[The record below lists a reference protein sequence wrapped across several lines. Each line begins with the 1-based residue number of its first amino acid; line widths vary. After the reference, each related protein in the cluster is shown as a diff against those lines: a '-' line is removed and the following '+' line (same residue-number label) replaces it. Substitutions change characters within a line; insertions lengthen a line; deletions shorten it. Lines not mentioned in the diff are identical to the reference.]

1 MFDGSVT
8 VRANRLP
15 DTLNDWFALICSE
28 KIVDP
33 PVPDDMSGAPD
44 GTPIVSVMLSVVPG
58 GGVLAVRLSVPGKFP
73 EIAGRA
79 MLFAPFFTAAVSLA
93 DVACGVGVA
102 VGFGVAVGCGVAVGF
117 GVGEAVGFG
126 VAVGGGVGE
135 AVGFGVA
142 VGCGVGEAVGFTV
155 GVAVGCGVGVAVG
168 CAVGVAVGCAVG
180 VAVGCAV
187 GVAVGC
193 AVGVA
198 VGCAVGVA
206 VGCGDAVGEGSVLP
220 ATTSNV
226 KTCET
231 LNVIGVGM
239 TGNVSVVEPFDDVT
253 LEGASDASSFP
264 VVSSKSSS
272 VSAGSVPGR
281 ISWKPGMPVNVIVCG
296 PPDGTVNQKSS
307 EKIAL
312 AAAMC
317 RRADCGDG
325 PLPVA
330 PVLLFMV
337 TVVPDGALLPEN
349 VTVPVTPPAAG
360 IASAFPAGES
370 ACVLCAAGCGD
381 GVAVAIGVGLNDD
394 EEPLLHPAISA
405 AETTR
410 AVGKTKETAR
420 RCARS

>member
-126 VAVGGGVGE
+126 VAVG
-135 AVGFGVA
+135 
-142 VGCGVGEAVGFTV
+142 
-155 GVAVGCGVGVAVG
+155 CGVGVAVG

-206 VGCGDAVGEGSVLP
+206 VGSG
-220 ATTSNV
+220 
-226 KTCET
+226 
-231 LNVIGVGM
+231 
-239 TGNVSVVEPFDDVT
+239 
-253 LEGASDASSFP
+253 
-264 VVSSKSSS
+264 
-272 VSAGSVPGR
+272 
-281 ISWKPGMPVNVIVCG
+281 
-296 PPDGTVNQKSS
+296 
-307 EKIAL
+307 
-312 AAAMC
+312 
-317 RRADCGDG
+317 
-325 PLPVA
+325 
-330 PVLLFMV
+330 
-337 TVVPDGALLPEN
+337 
-349 VTVPVTPPAAG
+349 
-360 IASAFPAGES
+360 
-370 ACVLCAAGCGD
+370 
-381 GVAVAIGVGLNDD
+381 
-394 EEPLLHPAISA
+394 
-405 AETTR
+405 
-410 AVGKTKETAR
+410 
-420 RCARS
+420 

>member
-126 VAVGGGVGE
+126 VAVGCGVGE

-155 GVAVGCGVGVAVG
+155 GVAVGCG
-168 CAVGVAVGCAVG
+168 
-180 VAVGCAV
+180 
-187 GVAVGC
+187 
-193 AVGVA
+193 VGVA